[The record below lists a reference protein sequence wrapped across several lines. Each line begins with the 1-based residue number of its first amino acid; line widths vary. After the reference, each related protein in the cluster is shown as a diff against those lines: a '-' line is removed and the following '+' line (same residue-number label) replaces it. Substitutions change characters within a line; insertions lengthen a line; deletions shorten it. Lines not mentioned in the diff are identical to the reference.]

1 MGAGSEERPVSCFA
15 SQCDGGACVEVAV
28 SGEGVILRS
37 SQNPDTTLQMTMDE
51 WRVFVAGVKGGDF
64 DGL

>member
-1 MGAGSEERPVSCFA
+1 
-15 SQCDGGACVEVAV
+15 VAV